1 MQTLVTGRIVN
12 NSGQLTISAELVN
25 GRDSTAM
32 WRGSYTPSAANVMDV
47 EHIREGVELH
57 VRETAIE
64 LVLQTD
70 GSRHGELILD
80 AIRAEG
86 FAARPER

>member
-1 MQTLVTGRIVN
+1 M
-12 NSGQLTISAELVN
+12 
-25 GRDSTAM
+25 
-32 WRGSYTPSAANVMDV
+32 
-47 EHIREGVELH
+47 
-57 VRETAIE
+57 RETAIE